1 MERFERRV
9 TRLLQTTM
17 STRDAQGY
25 PLTGRDQVPDRSHLA
40 AVMGLLKTANARND
54 RLMEQLAQWK
64 TEYARLRS
72 DHLALKYGQL
82 CSDCQLQR
90 LALRDG
96 EGLEVACNTC
106 RDRET
111 GLKQLLDAEEAKS
124 RFWQG
129 CYEWVLAQQYGVGQ
143 GDVDGADGGLP

>member
-1 MERFERRV
+1 MSERDSE
-9 TRLLQTTM
+9 
-17 STRDAQGY
+17 GY
-25 PLTGRDQVPDRSHLA
+25 PLTGKDQVPDKRRDHLVS
-40 AVMGLLKTANARND
+40 VMGLLQTANARND

-64 TEYARLRS
+64 TAYATLRE

-90 LALRDG
+90 LSLRDS
-96 EGLEVACNTC
+96 EGLEVSCHTC

-111 GLKQLLDAEEAKS
+111 GLKRSLDAEEAKS

-129 CYEWVLAQQYGVGQ
+129 CYEALLAQRYGVCQ